1 MLRKLIIWVLLA
13 SMMVFFP
20 LLALGKDPL
29 NFAIGSFSWREPK
42 EESLFFQEWQRRTG
56 VQIKLTKMDV
66 SAINEKINTM
76 LASGDLPD
84 IMSTPRN
91 IANNYGPQG
100 AFIPINKYFDK
111 APNLKKH
118 FDVKKNPWIYGPGG
132 NLYILTGTWPYL
144 EWGWVWNRKW
154 ADKLGLSAPKT
165 ITEWVTA
172 WEKVKASDP
181 KAIPIF
187 TEGTGLLHQ
196 FFFPTWWGTT
206 SESYIMQKGSL
217 RNPWLTP
224 EMKSLVTFFNEL
236 YSKKLLYQEFLT
248 ATDEMR
254 NEVIASGKA
263 FSILHY
269 QGVPYMYS
277 GAPKDVVDSFETLP
291 PPKGPYGKSGCDW
304 MGPTSWWGISI
315 TSKCKDIES
324 AVKFLD
330 YLYSKDGAYLYYF
343 GVKGVTYNIA
353 KDGTIKFTEKVIDEA
368 KKANQVLDTYLAQN
382 YGVNLYFINVAPYDP
397 KIQVLQGLAYGKPI
411 NYIKGQIIV
420 AKNLAKLGPPIWL
433 TTEEQ
438 QEVNSIMSNVNTYIG
453 EWESKFILGREP
465 LAKWDEFI
473 SGLKKLGLEKVE
485 QIYNSGYER
494 YLKSVGKPKGFV
506 PIVTYDLLGIEKLVG
521 LSK

>member
-1 MLRKLIIWVLLA
+1 MLRKPIIWVLLVIMSVA
-13 SMMVFFP
+13 FP
-20 LLALGKDPL
+20 LLALSKEPL
-29 NFAIGSFSWREPK
+29 NFAIGSPPSREPK
-42 EESLFFQEWQRRTG
+42 EESLFFQEWQKRTG

-66 SAINEKINTM
+66 GAINEKINTM

-84 IMSTPRN
+84 IMSCTRV

-118 FDVKKNPWIYGPGG
+118 FDINKNPWLYGPGG
-132 NLYILTGTWPYL
+132 NIYILTATWPYL
-144 EWGWVWNRKW
+144 EWGWVWNRNW
-154 ADKLGLSAPKT
+154 ADQLGLSAPKT

-172 WEKVKASDP
+172 WEKAKASDP
-181 KAIPIF
+181 KAVPVF
-187 TEGTGLLHQ
+187 TQGRDLLHQ
-196 FFFPTWWGTT
+196 FFFPTWWGMT

-224 EMKSLVTFFNEL
+224 EMKSLITFFREL
-236 YSKKLLYQEFLT
+236 YDKKLLYQEFLT
-248 ATDEMR
+248 ATSEMR

-269 QGVPYMYS
+269 QSVPYML
-277 GAPKDVVDSFETLP
+277 ARTINFETLP

-304 MGPTSWWGISI
+304 MGPTSWWGITI

-343 GVKGVTYNIA
+343 GVKGITYEVA
-353 KDGTIKFTEKVIDEA
+353 KDGTIKFTQRVIDEA
-368 KKANQVLDTYLAQN
+368 KKANQDLDTYLAQN
-382 YGVNLYFINVAPYDP
+382 YGINLVFINVAPYDP
-397 KIQVLQGLAYGKPI
+397 KMQVLQGLAYGRPI
-411 NYIKGQIIV
+411 NYVKGQITV
-420 AKNLAKLGPPIWL
+420 ARNLARLGPPIWL

-438 QEVNSIMSNVNTYIG
+438 NEVSSIMANVNTYIG
-453 EWESKFILGREP
+453 EWESKFILGKEP

-485 QIYNSGYER
+485 QIYNMGYER
-494 YLKSVGKPKGFV
+494 YLKSVGKPKGFI
-506 PIVTYDLLGIEKLVG
+506 PIVTYDLLGIEKLLG
-521 LSK
+521 ISK